1 MSKIIF
7 ELVLQDVN
15 AQQAIQKFRQEVKDA
30 NAEIKKGVGADRFK
44 ELTEKITAAK
54 IETLKLTD
62 EQKKL
67 RKEFAATQVPTDS
80 LAGLRIAYSQ
90 VTEQVRILS
99 KAERESD
106 FGKSLI
112 KRGASLKSQVD
123 GIEQSLG
130 RFTGNVGNYKSA
142 MLSIGDLITGGLATG
157 GILAV
162 INGVVSLGN
171 RAIEVNAKVSDSVA
185 DVAKAANVSISVINE
200 LAEKLK
206 LRDTRTSLL
215 DQLGIAEIGGKLG
228 VAEKDLLG
236 FVEAVDVVNVAL
248 GDQFGGSV
256 ETTTEVI
263 GKLRNVLLDIK
274 TNDIGTDIVGIG
286 NALNFLESQG
296 AESAGTMADFAGRIG
311 GVASPL
317 GVSAG
322 QILGVSA
329 TLDEL
334 AVNAERGSTAVVRIL
349 QRVAV
354 APDSFAKAIGVP
366 AKEFKDLV
374 NKDIFGA
381 VQLVLQKLNDK
392 NLSNTE
398 LQQTLKDL
406 KINGVGV
413 SEVVGKLGAN
423 LDLLKTRVN
432 QSTTALGESSS
443 VLQEFEKK
451 NDTLAASIQ
460 KAKNAYD
467 NFLTNSSNADAIG
480 STLDFLIE
488 KVQIFERV
496 AELAIGPSKRLFDS
510 IKDFFSDD
518 EKVGLNGLDVETLKQ
533 TIDLVTGELLP
544 VVNKA
549 TEATNEN
556 TDATDKNTESKD
568 KNKKEQALVNGSLAF
583 FRDQIAAL
591 KKELENTPPDS
602 PLFKKLIGNIRE
614 AETALAN
621 LEELVKTALDPS
633 DIGTGIIPASGLTVP
648 VTLEVVDEDKTAKQ
662 IEDFLK
668 RINKKARENK
678 AASDAEQAEIDA
690 ARREDLEEAIKEAAL
705 DTAQAISNGLFEIQ
719 RNRQEKEKSEA
730 LSALDAETAKKIEQA
745 QGNAALIT
753 QIEKDADKKRAA
765 IEKEAA
771 QRAKSIALKQ
781 AAIDTALSILKALSS
796 AVPPFN
802 FILAGAAAVAGAIQ
816 LAVIKKQEFAG
827 GGRVKKLSSGIINE
841 KPNHPRTAKGDNVL
855 ALVKSGEMILNE
867 EQQARLESIAGRGI
881 YGRIGVPLHGVTSKL
896 VPQFAGGG
904 FATDFTPQIALPQGG
919 AGQAIVVQTVAEI
932 SDEQMNMLA
941 ARIAAQTGRATKE
954 GVGEGLE
961 DNNRLQERQAAL
973 TKNREA

>member
-15 AQQAIQKFRQEVKDA
+15 AQQAIAKFRQEVKDA

-80 LAGLRIAYSQ
+80 LAGLRIAYAQ

-112 KRGASLKSQVD
+112 KRGASIKSQID

-142 MLSIGDLITGGLATG
+142 ISSITGIFAAAGIGLGVSELIGATREFEKLFAVLKQVTGNEAAAQKVFSDIQQFAKETPFQINELVGAFVKLENRNFNPTIEQLRIIGDIAASSGKTVDQFTEAILDAATGEFERLKEFGIVARKNGDDLRVSFRGQSETFKNTTENITKYLLKIGELPGIQGSAVAVSKTLDGSISNLKDNFTQLAANIGGTG
-157 GILAV
+157 GILKTFV
-162 INGVVSLGN
+162 DFLNS
-171 RAIEVNAKVSDSVA
+171 AIEVVNDFVGTPLS
-185 DVAKAANVSISVINE
+185 
-200 LAEKLK
+200 EKLEEQKSSFNALIGVLQDTTTAESERNEVIQTLKREYPGYLQFVNDDVDGQLDLAKTLDFGNSLFEKRILLQATEEQRTK
-206 LRDTRTSLL
+206 LVRERIKLEQELTEALT
-215 DQLGIAEIGGKLG
+215 DQQKASTIG
-228 VAEKDLLG
+228 AARRPSARNEAADL
-236 FVEAVDVVNVAL
+236 
-248 GDQFGGSV
+248 GSV
-256 ETTTEVI
+256 N
-263 GKLRNVLLDIK
+263 NVRAQAERDVLFIR
-274 TNDIGTDIVGIG
+274 
-286 NALNFLESQG
+286 ESIR
-296 AESAGTMADFAGRIG
+296 S
-311 GVASPL
+311 
-317 GVSAG
+317 VS
-322 QILGVSA
+322 
-329 TLDEL
+329 DEL
-334 AVNAERGSTAVVRIL
+334 ANLTKNADDTALRTTGKTL
-349 QRVAV
+349 A
-354 APDSFAKAIGVP
+354 
-366 AKEFKDLV
+366 E
-374 NKDIFGA
+374 
-381 VQLVLQKLNDK
+381 
-392 NLSNTE
+392 LSAE
-398 LQQTLKDL
+398 
-406 KINGVGV
+406 IN
-413 SEVVGKLGAN
+413 N
-423 LDLLKTRVN
+423 LDK
-432 QSTTALGESSS
+432 
-443 VLQEFEKK
+443 
-451 NDTLAASIQ
+451 
-460 KAKNAYD
+460 
-467 NFLTNSSNADAIG
+467 
-480 STLDFLIE
+480 
-488 KVQIFERV
+488 
-496 AELAIGPSKRLFDS
+496 
-510 IKDFFSDD
+510 
-518 EKVGLNGLDVETLKQ
+518 
-533 TIDLVTGELLP
+533 
-544 VVNKA
+544 
-549 TEATNEN
+549 
-556 TDATDKNTESKD
+556 KD
-568 KNKKEQALVNGSLAF
+568 KKISDAVGFGKEEKDKIEAVNGSLLF
-583 FRDQIAAL
+583 LRDQIADL

-614 AETALAN
+614 AETALAR

-633 DIGTGIIPASGLTVP
+633 DIGTGIIDTSDSIRIP

-662 IEDFLK
+662 IDDFLK

-719 RNRQEKEKSEA
+719 RNRQEKEKNEA

-827 GGRVKKLSSGIINE
+827 GGRVKKLGSGIINE
-841 KPNHPRTAKGDNVL
+841 QPNHPRTAKGDNVL

>member
-112 KRGASLKSQVD
+112 KRGASIKSQID

-296 AESAGTMADFAGRIG
+296 AASAGTMADFAGRIG

-510 IKDFFSDD
+510 IKDFFSAD

-533 TIDLVTGELLP
+533 TINLVTGELLP

-583 FRDQIAAL
+583 FRDQIADL